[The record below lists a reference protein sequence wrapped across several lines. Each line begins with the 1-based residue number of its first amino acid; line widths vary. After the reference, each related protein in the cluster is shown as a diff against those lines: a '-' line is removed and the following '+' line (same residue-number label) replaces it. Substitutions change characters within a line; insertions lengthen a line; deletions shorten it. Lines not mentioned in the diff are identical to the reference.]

1 MDFDSEGQA
10 DRFCDFVVL
19 SFPKVGPMG
28 CGRWA
33 MSTIPTSLV
42 HPNFWRFR
50 LRGLWK
56 QTCGGSRKVWNE
68 QKTTIDIYDA
78 SPKKKK
84 RHFLPLE
91 KPLGKTC
98 KMLWVCGLVWSGGF
112 QGSDLGI

>member
-50 LRGLWK
+50 L
-56 QTCGGSRKVWNE
+56 
-68 QKTTIDIYDA
+68 
-78 SPKKKK
+78 
-84 RHFLPLE
+84 
-91 KPLGKTC
+91 
-98 KMLWVCGLVWSGGF
+98 
-112 QGSDLGI
+112 